1 MQPGWS
7 GAGVEG
13 KTAVGYAGDS
23 PRQQVFVFNSSFSG
37 FYVSGLNFR
46 AGFKMSYNN
55 QLPDGINCIFFY
67 NVFNLW
73 WVYWDVILNKVS
85 DAQRSVDVRS
95 PGCVAQEEQG
105 KELHLYREHV
115 GEQALGDTGEHQES
129 WCEHT
134 TNCKPRYH

>member
-1 MQPGWS
+1 MNVWLCKGHWCACSWDGS

-23 PRQQVFVFNSSFSG
+23 PCQQVFVFNSSFSG

-67 NVFNLW
+67 NIFNL
-73 WVYWDVILNKVS
+73 
-85 DAQRSVDVRS
+85 
-95 PGCVAQEEQG
+95 
-105 KELHLYREHV
+105 
-115 GEQALGDTGEHQES
+115 
-129 WCEHT
+129 
-134 TNCKPRYH
+134 